1 MEEVKRSLTQQ
12 LLSKRTAKHLSILN
26 ASYFKTK
33 CFQYHPT
40 AEANKKDEW
49 EKCIQAIDGKNVSKL
64 STGKNRALK
73 TQKNAQL

>member
-1 MEEVKRSLTQQ
+1 MCMEEVKRSLTQQ

-33 CFQYHPT
+33 CFQYHFT
-40 AEANKKDEW
+40 AEANNKDKW
-49 EKCIQAIDGKNVSKL
+49 EKVSKP

-73 TQKNAQL
+73 TQKKAQL